1 MKIVLLADSLG
12 FGGGSDVYCHR
23 LGGTVVA
30 VKDVDTAE
38 KALNAMMS
46 AETRK
51 A

>member
-1 MKIVLLADSLG
+1 MCIATDWAANKDMIG
-12 FGGGSDVYCHR
+12 TE
-23 LGGTVVA
+23 GGTVVA
-30 VKDVDTAE
+30 VKDVATAE